1 MVISENIGERN
12 SMGRKRKDS
21 PLRLADELSATIYE
35 QYEIFDN
42 LPDPRMVKGSGG
54 LRKEALS
61 VNFVSSMLSSFM
73 RVRTEEELLAHCQKF
88 GLPLGEGS
96 EFVTRLLAGARTLYI
111 LKALSARLRNECEL
125 WSPLTE
131 RTTEGKKYLYA
142 SDKLWEIWGNW
153 EPMGRSACPGHY
165 LAINSASGSDIDFI
179 NDTDNMHN
187 EWCYEVNS
195 ATREQGFREYFLA
208 YLFRRIMNA
217 ALGGV
222 TYSIDIVDSPGNAN
236 NNGWEFVSSY
246 TAETAWDMM
255 VLCLLKQHKGV
266 LELRTCAYCMEDISD
281 KRKGAKYC
289 GRKCIDDAKAERK
302 QQAKGRR

>member
-1 MVISENIGERN
+1 
-12 SMGRKRKDS
+12 MGRKRKGN
-21 PLRLADELSATIYE
+21 PLNLVEELSATIYE
-35 QYEIFDN
+35 QYEISEEWSAF
-42 LPDPRMVKGSGG
+42 RMVKGSG
-54 LRKEALS
+54 LPRKEALS
-61 VNFVSSMLSSFM
+61 GNFVSSMLSSFM

-88 GLPLGEGS
+88 GLPLGEDL

-142 SDKLWEIWGNW
+142 SDKLREIWGDW
-153 EPMGRSACPGHY
+153 TPMGYADYPGYY
-165 LAINSASGSDIDFI
+165 LVINSASGSDIDFI
-179 NDTDNMHN
+179 NDSDNMHN

-195 ATREQGFREYFLA
+195 ATREQGFKEYFLA

-246 TAETAWDMM
+246 TAKTAWDMM

-266 LELRTCAYCMEDISD
+266 LELRTCAYCMKDISD

-289 GRKCIDDAKAERK
+289 GRKCIDDADTERK